1 MASSLQTIKKVKR
14 GDTPPS
20 SSGNT
25 HQWHTGILGC
35 WCPKLKQS
43 SLQESH
49 TLKIQKLKDTK
60 HHKHFLSIL
69 CNTKSYCFILNPNI
83 TLSPHFCPGH
93 QVFPISVSVC
103 FENSVMLCSRE
114 FRVLGQRSPTS
125 LHSARIPCV
134 LPWPAQLQHVLLITA
149 MFRYR
154 SSP

>member
-69 CNTKSYCFILNPNI
+69 CNTKN
-83 TLSPHFCPGH
+83 TRVTVLSLI
-93 QVFPISVSVC
+93 PISPCLLTSVLDTRHFTSLSLCALRTVSR
-103 FENSVMLCSRE
+103 SVAGSSEYLVSDLPPAST
-114 FRVLGQRSPTS
+114 VLGFHVCCHGQ
-125 LHSARIPCV
+125 HSYSMSC
-134 LPWPAQLQHVLLITA
+134 
-149 MFRYR
+149 
-154 SSP
+154 